1 TKRKQSPTPD
11 PVPSKRSRLSNEGS
25 VESTAT
31 LRPSP
36 PRESEHAPE
45 ATGGAPTEPRK
56 DSLDRRK
63 SSVQEERKR
72 GQRLF
77 GGLLSTLSQ
86 SASNGQQ
93 KRRQEIERRQLERA
107 KQQKVEDEGRRAEK
121 LARLNAVR
129 KVEQVKFE
137 RESMRIRHSNML
149 AMANCLCTKTEPKL
163 YYKPWELRPEEE
175 DQIKAQIA
183 EVEAIIERE
192 AQEFDQKHP
201 KDEPL
206 EGEKNGTSKEP
217 VGESHEESPPVPS
230 VIDTTNSKPAQES
243 PSEPP
248 RAENVEENNGEVVE
262 EAEEDTVIY

>member
-1 TKRKQSPTPD
+1 MAESIGYVYSHLLSTRAHLGVSPISSAVIVPDPDPLSTKRKQSPTPD

-137 RESMRIRHSNML
+137 RESVSLSSSYVTADLLICLRCRCGYGIRICWL
-149 AMANCLCTKTEPKL
+149 
-163 YYKPWELRPEEE
+163 W
-175 DQIKAQIA
+175 QIA
-183 EVEAIIERE
+183 YVRRRN
-192 AQEFDQKHP
+192 P
-201 KDEPL
+201 
-206 EGEKNGTSKEP
+206 N
-217 VGESHEESPPVPS
+217 
-230 VIDTTNSKPAQES
+230 
-243 PSEPP
+243 
-248 RAENVEENNGEVVE
+248 
-262 EAEEDTVIY
+262 